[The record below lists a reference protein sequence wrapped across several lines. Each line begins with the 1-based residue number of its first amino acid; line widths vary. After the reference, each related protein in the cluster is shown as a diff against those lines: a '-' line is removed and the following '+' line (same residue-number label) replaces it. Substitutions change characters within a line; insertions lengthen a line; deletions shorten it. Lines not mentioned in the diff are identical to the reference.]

1 MKTTM
6 DTSTMELRTL
16 YHRYMTEG
24 LLIAGLLHFALI
36 GGVQAFLKYYNIDD
50 RIPPIIIRCGIDL
63 IPPIFN
69 DKPTLPILSIAK
81 PNFATNG
88 VPVPIPEAEI
98 NPEATFDPQKPITE
112 NSGSD
117 AGIDGGAGTTIS
129 EGTTIEREDVTPE
142 AFNPG
147 IEKYP
152 KIIYNPP
159 PKYPDVARR
168 AGVEGTVFI
177 KMWVTKEGK
186 VKVAEIVK
194 STAAIFDQAAIDA
207 AVLWKFTP
215 AIMNNKPVSVWV
227 TVPFKFRLTM

>member
-1 MKTTM
+1 MKTN
-6 DTSTMELRTL
+6 TSTMELRTL

-24 LLIAGLLHFALI
+24 LLIAGVVHFALI
-36 GGVQAFLKYYNIDD
+36 GGVQTFLRYNNIEDK
-50 RIPPIIIRCGIDL
+50 IPPIIIRDGIHL
-63 IPPIFN
+63 ILPIFN

-81 PNFATNG
+81 PNFANKG
-88 VPVPIPEAEI
+88 IPVPIPESEF
-98 NPEATFDPQKPITE
+98 NPETTFDPQSPITE
-112 NSGSD
+112 SRGSD
-117 AGIDGGAGTTIS
+117 IGVDGGSGTIIS
-129 EGTTIEREDVTPE
+129 EGTTIENDDIAPE
-142 AFNPG
+142 VFNPG

-152 KIIYNPP
+152 AIIYHPA
-159 PKYPDVARR
+159 PKYPEVARR

-177 KMWVTKEGK
+177 KMWVTKEGT

-227 TVPFKFRLTM
+227 TVPFKFRLNAF